1 MRNKP
6 HSRLWLYF
14 TGVIF
19 ATIFTVFILITI
31 FWFALYELNLIQIDP
46 RARHIPIVV
55 FCLGS
60 ILLGT
65 IIALFV
71 GKRIIRPIQHLSD
84 AFGELSK
91 GNFNVKISS
100 DEKIA
105 EIREMAERFNTM
117 TYDLSHMET
126 LRNDFVANVSHEFK
140 TPIAAIEG
148 YAMLLQNTKLS
159 REKHDHYVEIILDNS
174 RRLSNLT
181 SQILTLSKLENQ
193 EMILDNRE
201 FRLDEQIRKSVL
213 LLERKWAPKNIE
225 FDMDL
230 QKQMYYG
237 SESLLSQV
245 WTNLLDNAIKHS
257 SVNGWIH
264 VTIQTTDTQI
274 IVSITDYGDGMTE
287 EVKKHIFEKFYQ
299 GDHSRKAEGNGLG
312 LALVK
317 RIVEICHG
325 TILLQSSPGKG
336 ATFSVCLPLSFT
348 LSCPA
353 SAILPAE
360 L

>member
-1 MRNKP
+1 M
-6 HSRLWLYF
+6 
-14 TGVIF
+14 
-19 ATIFTVFILITI
+19 
-31 FWFALYELNLIQIDP
+31 
-46 RARHIPIVV
+46 

-65 IIALFV
+65 IITLFV
-71 GKRIIRPIQHLSD
+71 WKRIIRPIQHLSD
-84 AFGELSK
+84 AFDELSK

-245 WTNLLDNAIKHS
+245 WT
-257 SVNGWIH
+257 
-264 VTIQTTDTQI
+264 
-274 IVSITDYGDGMTE
+274 
-287 EVKKHIFEKFYQ
+287 
-299 GDHSRKAEGNGLG
+299 
-312 LALVK
+312 
-317 RIVEICHG
+317 
-325 TILLQSSPGKG
+325 SPK
-336 ATFSVCLPLSFT
+336 L
-348 LSCPA
+348 
-353 SAILPAE
+353 
-360 L
+360 